1 MNPWDATARDAA
13 TALLAGDW
21 TGDGMAA
28 RLTQVFGLPRRQ
40 KWVETLVTRVF
51 SRFGLHPPTPRHAV
65 LTKFLAAEPG
75 FCRAIGRIRWQ
86 AQRREPSKQEEE
98 FSLTNVLCL
107 PRAEMAPAPAIT
119 GTDKLP
125 ALVTSRDLA
134 DWLGISLSELD
145 WFGACHGRGRR
156 VARGKLQH
164 YHYHW
169 IAKSGGRKR
178 LVESPKP
185 RLKEMQRQILSEILD
200 VIAPHRAAHAFRS
213 QHSALTCAAPH
224 VGQRVVLRIDLRDF
238 FPRIRS
244 SRVHALFHAL
254 GYPEGVARLLTGLC
268 TNAVCDDVLPT
279 HDANGHRHE
288 LWQTF
293 GQPHLPQGAPTS
305 PALANLCAYRLDCRL
320 TGLARATG
328 ASYTRYADDLVFS
341 GDHDFER
348 NLTRFRIFVCAIAL
362 AEGFVIRYR
371 KTRVMRSGTQ
381 QSITG
386 LIVNRRI
393 NVSRAT
399 YHRLKATLHNC
410 RRFGPESQNRTGH
423 PRFRE
428 HLQGRIAYVRMTHSE
443 RGTKLQKVFDQIV
456 WTPPDNSPAHR

>member
-1 MNPWDATARDAA
+1 MNPWDSTARDAA

-28 RLTQVFGLPRRQ
+28 RLMQIFSLPRRQ
-40 KWVETLVTRVF
+40 MWIETLVARVF
-51 SRFGLHPPTPRHAV
+51 SRFGPHPPTPRHAV

-75 FCRAIGRIRWQ
+75 FCRAVGRLRRQ
-86 AQRREPSKQEEE
+86 AQRREPLEQFQSD
-98 FSLTNVLCL
+98 SLTNVLCL
-107 PRAEMAPAPAIT
+107 PRLEMAPAIG

-125 ALVTSRDLA
+125 ALVTSGDLA
-134 DWLGISLSELD
+134 DWLGISVSELD
-145 WFGACHGRGRR
+145 WFAACHGRERR
-156 VARGKLQH
+156 TAPGKLRH
-164 YHYHW
+164 YHYYW

-178 LVESPKP
+178 LVECPKP
-185 RLKEMQRQILSEILD
+185 RLKEIQRQILSEIVG
-200 VIAPHRAAHAFRS
+200 VIPPHRAAHAFRS
-213 QHSALTCAAPH
+213 RHSTLTCASPH
-224 VGQRVVLRIDLRDF
+224 AGQRVVVRIDLRDF

-244 SRVHALFHAL
+244 SRIHSLFHAL

-268 TNAVCDDVLPT
+268 TNAIGDDIVPT
-279 HDANGHRHE
+279 DDSNGRRHE

-320 TGLARATG
+320 TGLARANG

-341 GDHDFER
+341 GDHEFER
-348 NLTRFRIFVCAIAL
+348 NLARFRIFVCAIVL
-362 AEGFVIRYR
+362 TEGFAIRYR

-393 NVSRAT
+393 NVSRAN
-399 YHRLKATLHNC
+399 YDRLKAILHNC

-423 PRFRE
+423 PRFRK
-428 HLQGRIAYVRMTHSE
+428 HLQGKIAYVGMTQRE
-443 RGTKLQKVFDQIV
+443 RGAKLQRVFDTIV
-456 WTPPDNSPAHR
+456 WPAHDNSVTNG